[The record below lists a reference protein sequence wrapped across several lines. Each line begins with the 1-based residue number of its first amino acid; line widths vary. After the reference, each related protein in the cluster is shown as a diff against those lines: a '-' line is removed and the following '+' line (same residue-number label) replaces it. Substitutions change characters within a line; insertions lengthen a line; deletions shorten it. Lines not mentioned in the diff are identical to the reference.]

1 MKNPRIFAGHVLLI
15 FLKTCT
21 RIFKNIEIKTEVIIL
36 VSPEH
41 ELDGKSKPLG
51 FGELFYSNS
60 EAEWQN
66 GLWAK
71 IRCLANDFLFTC
83 SNLTLIFTVF
93 SSFWCNLFLNGFPNP
108 FIVQSN
114 SSFLFSHWK
123 CLQFC
128 VSTCPAM
135 VLQFKKFELSWW
147 AVFFLRYVHAFSGF
161 FTSVRCQ
168 VREVI
173 LVALK

>member
-1 MKNPRIFAGHVLLI
+1 M
-15 FLKTCT
+15 
-21 RIFKNIEIKTEVIIL
+21 IIL

-41 ELDGKSKPLG
+41 ELDRKSKPLG
-51 FGELFYSNS
+51 FGEPFYSNS
-60 EAEWQN
+60 EAELQN
-66 GLWAK
+66 GLWAR

-93 SSFWCNLFLNGFPNP
+93 LSFWSNLFLNGFTNP
-108 FIVQSN
+108 LIVQSN
-114 SSFLFSHWK
+114 PSFLFSHWK
-123 CLQFC
+123 RFQFW

-135 VLQFKKFELSWW
+135 FLQFKTFELYWC